1 MSEDK
6 YIPEWITAKFSV
18 IYDTDHIIEAL
29 KDAGNGEP
37 TLDDIVQYIDECLE
51 EDFSSDQQK
60 YVELWDS
67 DGNEL

>member
-1 MSEDK
+1 MSEDN
-6 YIPEWITAKFSV
+6 YMPEWITAKFSV
-18 IYDTDHIIEAL
+18 IYDTDPIIEAL
-29 KDAGNGEP
+29 KDAGNDNP
-37 TLDDIVQYIDECLE
+37 TLDDVVEYIDECLS

>member
-1 MSEDK
+1 MGEDK

-18 IYDTDHIIEAL
+18 IYDTDHIIKAL
-29 KDAGNGEP
+29 KDAGNDDP
-37 TLDDIVQYIDECLE
+37 DLDDIVQYIDECLLE
-51 EDFSSDQQK
+51 NFSYDQQK